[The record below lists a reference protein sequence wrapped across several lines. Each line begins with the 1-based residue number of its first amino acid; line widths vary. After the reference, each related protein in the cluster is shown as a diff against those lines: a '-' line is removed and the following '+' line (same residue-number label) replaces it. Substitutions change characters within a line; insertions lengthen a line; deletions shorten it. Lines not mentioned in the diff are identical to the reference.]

1 MKTSS
6 TIRPIGQSLAVVIF
20 GSSQLPYLQF
30 LKPGYQHCMIA
41 TQDGGEWQ
49 LMDPLSNGLVVIA
62 LGPAH
67 IEDILC
73 SFRERGFDAVAAQRR
88 APIAREMPI
97 APFTCVEAVKRA
109 LGLHARW
116 IITPWQLRRALAPMN
131 KIVKREKNIDTPVI
145 IF

>member
-1 MKTSS
+1 MKTPS

-20 GSSQLPYLQF
+20 GPSQLPYLQI
-30 LKPGYQHCMIA
+30 LKPGYQHCMIV
-41 TQDGGEWQ
+41 TQDGGQWQ
-49 LMDPLSNGLVVIA
+49 LVDPLSNGLAVIS

-67 IEDILC
+67 IEDILY
-73 SFRERGFDAVAAQRR
+73 SFRERGFDAVPVQRR
-88 APIAREMPI
+88 APIACEMPI
-97 APFTCVEAVKRA
+97 APFTCVELVKRA

-116 IITPWQLRRALAPMN
+116 VITPWQLRRTLVPIK